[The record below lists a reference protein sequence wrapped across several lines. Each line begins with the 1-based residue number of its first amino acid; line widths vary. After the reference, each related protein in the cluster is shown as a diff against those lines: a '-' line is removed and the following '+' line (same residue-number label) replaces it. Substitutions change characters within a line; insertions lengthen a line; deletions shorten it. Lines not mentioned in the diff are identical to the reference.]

1 MTFDT
6 NYFFRLLA
14 FSRRAADRCVYF
26 LPEGSRLYIQNGEVL
41 WTESILSQEA
51 KDAMGEALADVSL
64 VDPAFDSLF

>member
-26 LPEGSRLYIQNGEVL
+26 LPEGSRLYVQNGKIL
-41 WTESILSQEA
+41 WAESVLSQEA
-51 KDAMGEALADVSL
+51 KDAIGEALADVSL
-64 VDPAFDSLF
+64 TDPAFDSPF